1 MLHACCLL
9 HKLDFALIYTLLQK
23 ESATRKRFRSQ
34 LHVFCCCQSTC
45 PSSFLFF
52 LCLPCCLLLPSLPAS
67 FCLPFLLYTG
77 IYIAEMTSVSNV
89 KGQKRVCKFKY
100 ESQQHLS
107 FYSLTPFVL
116 SLSLSL
122 PLLPLLLSL
131 AHSQHATWG
140 QVEYA
145 AQTLLQF
152 EAVARPAATCAA
164 WQGET
169 DWPQLPLSLLHTP
182 LSPPYCLS
190 HCQLDLAS
198 MLLPFLKFI

>member
-1 MLHACCLL
+1 
-9 HKLDFALIYTLLQK
+9 
-23 ESATRKRFRSQ
+23 
-34 LHVFCCCQSTC
+34 
-45 PSSFLFF
+45 
-52 LCLPCCLLLPSLPAS
+52 
-67 FCLPFLLYTG
+67 
-77 IYIAEMTSVSNV
+77 MTSVSNV

-107 FYSLTPFVL
+107 FPSFPPL
-116 SLSLSL
+116 SCLYLF
-122 PLLPLLLSL
+122 PPLLSL

-169 DWPQLPLSLLHTP
+169 DWPQLPLPLPHTP
-182 LSPPYCLS
+182 LLSSPLS
-190 HCQLDLAS
+190 FFSSLLSAS
-198 MLLPFLKFI
+198 LPTRSRVDVVALFEIYLSFT